1 MTTPAPAAR
10 GVYVTGTDTEVGKT
24 RVAAGLVH
32 ALVAAGLRSAGY
44 KPVAAGIARA
54 AGETVN
60 EDVLALHA
68 ASSPGLTLA
77 EVGPVQ
83 LDTPVAPHLA
93 AAAEGRRIDR
103 AVLVAGAR
111 ALLAR
116 HDALVVEGA
125 GGWCV
130 PLGDDWDSSDV
141 ARELGLPVIVV
152 VGLRLGCLNHAL
164 LSAESIRARGLALA
178 GWVGNTLDPAM
189 PQLQGNLATLR
200 HEFTRRHGAPCL
212 GVVPHLQP
220 PLPAAV
226 APHLN
231 LPAIAAALG
240 LAPAVRAGRG

>member
-1 MTTPAPAAR
+1 MSTPPPTAR

-24 RVAAGLVH
+24 RVAAALVH
-32 ALVAAGLRSAGY
+32 ALGAAGLRCAGY

-68 ASSPGLTLA
+68 VSAPGLALA

-83 LDTPVAPHLA
+83 LDAAVAPHLA

-111 ALLAR
+111 ALMAR
-116 HDALVVEGA
+116 HELVVVEGA
-125 GGWCV
+125 GGWLV
-130 PLGDDWDSSDV
+130 PLGEDWDSSDV
-141 ARELGLPVIVV
+141 ARELGLPVLIV

-164 LSAESIRARGLALA
+164 LTAEAIRARGLALA
-178 GWVGNTLDPAM
+178 GWVGNTLDPDM
-189 PQLQGNLATLR
+189 PELAGNVATLH
-200 HEFTRRHGAPCL
+200 HEFARRHGAPCL
-212 GVVPHLQP
+212 GVVPHLRP

-226 APHLN
+226 APHLS
-231 LPAIAAALG
+231 LPAFAAALG
-240 LAPAVRAGRG
+240 LALAGSPGRS